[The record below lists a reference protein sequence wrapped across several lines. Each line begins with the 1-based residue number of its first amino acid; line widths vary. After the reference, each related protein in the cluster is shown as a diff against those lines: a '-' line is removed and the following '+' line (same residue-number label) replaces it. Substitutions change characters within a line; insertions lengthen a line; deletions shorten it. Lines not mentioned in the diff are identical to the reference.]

1 MLDRLFPGQLNNTY
15 RGHPLAKWAF
25 VLMTVVTLVRSLIH
39 MFASDGGAQHI
50 ATIPLDTFTVNGA
63 NAVILAFALWGLSQL
78 LIGLIY
84 VIVLWRYQALI
95 PAMYLFM
102 VFEYLMR
109 IVLGAM
115 KPIETVETAPGAT
128 GNFIIVPLALVMLF
142 LSLSNKDG

>member
-95 PAMYLFM
+95 PAM
-102 VFEYLMR
+102 R